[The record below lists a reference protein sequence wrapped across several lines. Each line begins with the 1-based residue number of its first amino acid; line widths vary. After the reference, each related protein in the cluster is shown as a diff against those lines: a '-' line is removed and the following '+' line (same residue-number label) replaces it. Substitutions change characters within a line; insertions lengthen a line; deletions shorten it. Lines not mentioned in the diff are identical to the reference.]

1 MKNSSRCAVLLSLAA
16 AVVPV
21 VPTATAAAAVV
32 TYRVNT
38 TADTVDA
45 APGAGRCADAQG
57 RCSLRAAMME
67 AERHP
72 AQTTRI
78 VLPAGRY
85 TLTRPPVLGVG
96 DLSADGAFYNVG
108 NTTVQGAGARV
119 TIIDANHLDRA
130 FFNLGGVSVLG
141 MTPPPQPHLT
151 LEDLTIT
158 NGTMNATTPQP
169 AVAGGGAIANSG
181 WLTLRN
187 VTLTGNRASVGG
199 ALMDDELGRHDRAE
213 LTHTYLEM
221 YDSTISDNVAEDE
234 GGGMRID
241 GSALIV
247 NSTITG
253 NTVLATCCT
262 ASSSN
267 GGVDGEGGGID
278 VRGEGE
284 VDIINSTIVGNHAV
298 IGGGGVNIANGYTGD
313 TSPVPAVLP
322 GPLTLRNTIIA
333 DNTSARGPAN
343 CKDTG
348 AELISRGDNIAS
360 DNSCDLTATGDQ
372 PDVDPLLSPFGDYG
386 GPTDTFN
393 LLAHSPAIGAATNCP
408 KDDQRGVP
416 RPRRCDIGS
425 VERTEPAD
433 RRTRHRKKR

>member
-1 MKNSSRCAVLLSLAA
+1 VKKSSGFAVLLSLA
-16 AVVPV
+16 
-21 VPTATAAAAVV
+21 TAAALMVPASSAAATVV

-45 APGAGRCADAQG
+45 APGDGKCADATG

-72 AQTTRI
+72 TQTTTV

-85 TLTRPPVLGVG
+85 KLTRPPILGVG
-96 DLSADGAFYNVG
+96 DLSADGALYNIG
-108 NTTVQGAGARV
+108 NTTVEGAGARK

-151 LEDLTIT
+151 LENLTIT

-169 AVAGGGAIANSG
+169 AVAGGGAIANGG
-181 WLTLRN
+181 WLTLRR
-187 VTLTGNRASVGG
+187 VTLTHNQASVGG
-199 ALMDDELGRHDRAE
+199 ALMDDELGRHDLGE

-253 NTVLATCCT
+253 NTILATCCT

-278 VRGEGE
+278 ARGEGE

-313 TSPVPAVLP
+313 TSPIPAILP
-322 GPLTLRNTIIA
+322 GPMTLRNTIIA
-333 DNTSARGPAN
+333 DNTSNRGPAN
-343 CKDTG
+343 CKNTG

-360 DNSCDLTATGDQ
+360 DASCFLTASGDK
-372 PDVDPLLSPFGDYG
+372 PNVDPLLSPFGDHG

-416 RPRRCDIGS
+416 RPPRCDIGS
-425 VERTEPAD
+425 VERTETAHS
-433 RRTRHRKKR
+433 RTRRRKVR